1 MISHNK
7 ETFSRNEK
15 FAYQKGYRVTPEGT
29 MYGLRGQVITN
40 SDTQG
45 YIRVGAK
52 KKGKYIIIYAH
63 RLQAYQKYGNAIYS
77 KGILV
82 RHLDGNNKNNS
93 EDNIALGT
101 QRDNMMDRPKEDR
114 VAQARKASAKTKK
127 YNTKEVRDFYKAS
140 GNSYNKTKDKF
151 GISSGGTLWY
161 ILNKAKM

>member
-15 FAYQKGYRVTPEGT
+15 FAHDKGYTVTPEGT

-45 YIRVGAK
+45 YIRVGTK

-63 RLQAYQKYGNAIYS
+63 RLRAYQKYGNAIYS

-101 QRDNMMDRPKEDR
+101 HKENMMDRPKEDR

>member
-15 FAYQKGYRVTPEGT
+15 FAYNKGYRVTPKGT

-40 SDTQG
+40 SDTAG
-45 YIRVGAK
+45 YIRVGTK
-52 KKGKYIIIYAH
+52 NKGKYITIYAH

-93 EDNIALGT
+93 EDNIALGSNK
-101 QRDNMMDRPKEDR
+101 DNMMDRPKKIVSLKQEKLPLKPR
-114 VAQARKASAKTKK
+114 NITLKRL
-127 YNTKEVRDFYKAS
+127 
-140 GNSYNKTKDKF
+140 
-151 GISSGGTLWY
+151 GTFIRLLA
-161 ILNKAKM
+161 IHIIRLKINLG